1 MKLKLIFFLFIGIFA
16 FAENENAIDYYKAG
30 QEAFS
35 KKDYYKAADLFKQA
49 LIKNPYYREA
59 FAGAGN
65 AYFEMGNFL
74 ESRKFYEKALFYE
87 PENIDFILKMA
98 LIKIKSSSDPKEIL
112 GAEYYLLKAF
122 KKEPR
127 NSKVLMVYG
136 DYFYEQGHFEKA
148 REFYDKAK
156 RSDNNFL
163 AYLKLASIYK
173 RWKNYEKAYDLLMQ
187 AENINSTDYRVTFD
201 LGKFYLE
208 RKRYEEAR
216 KYLELTLKFYPQFKE
231 GLSKLIEFYIT
242 QEKYAEAIQRNN
254 ELLELDPENPILY
267 YHMAICYERLR
278 QYEQAIEFLMDGQKY
293 DFSDEVLIIK
303 AEEIAVK
310 HLPLGHQVRKRLS
323 EPYMEK
329 GNIAYRKNQVE
340 QAIVSYKRGL
350 RINPLSVEMR
360 KKLAKVY
367 IEKGWVDL
375 YVRTLKAGLFVE
387 KDNLDLKDQIS
398 LYDRFL
404 WETISYEKK
413 IDQYKNPAYYPTVYL
428 SHVMTDAENRHIS
441 FKDEIKEIILEAAHN
456 TYSVNIKEGHSDILK
471 LSKKGNLLL
480 RVKFY
485 EDERKVEL
493 EGELIALS
501 TGNIFKKYFI
511 RRYGNQRLMNAA
523 VYLAKQVS
531 KDVVPFGKIISVDDD
546 LAVINIGKLQHI
558 KVKDRFVIL
567 NSRNVID
574 EYYSGNSFKK
584 QWVIGEAEVVKVDE
598 QLALVKLEKSR
609 SVVFNMININDIV
622 ITKKPEEKKEGK
634 KKTN

>member
-173 RWKNYEKAYDLLMQ
+173 RWKNYEKAYDLLIQ